1 MIPSHLSICAS
12 DLGRRCSAWEV
23 KGWLHDAVMEWSFV
37 AMQLF
42 QGITSL
48 LELTFHPG
56 CQHASSPSWCL
67 VNSYVWCR
75 IWCEHTFGFITP
87 GKVNAIVSGWQ
98 GSLSLWES
106 DWGAEGQ
113 GLQVPWQI
121 MVSRWYSHLLVMS
134 LGLRARKLG
143 ICWEKSISMICRGLS
158 LVSELQEGADQGQCR
173 KTVPV
178 EFISSCPSGP
188 GMVTEGCNS
197 R

>member
-1 MIPSHLSICAS
+1 ML
-12 DLGRRCSAWEV
+12 W
-23 KGWLHDAVMEWSFV
+23 WSGALWWCNCFRGS
-37 AMQLF
+37 LL
-42 QGITSL
+42 L

-56 CQHASSPSWCL
+56 CIHASSPSWSL

-75 IWCEHTFGFITP
+75 IWGEHTFGFITP

-143 ICWEKSISMICRGLS
+143 ICWEKAISMICRGLS
-158 LVSELQEGADQGQCR
+158 LVSELQEGANQGQCR
-173 KTVPV
+173 RTVPV

-188 GMVTEGCNS
+188 GMITEGYNS